1 MNPTIPLRMDLS
13 FGQKGY
19 EKRILSGRLS
29 LKRERESEDI
39 REASGLVWPVAF
51 ALNGGQQFYQLH

>member
-1 MNPTIPLRMDLS
+1 MDLS

-39 REASGLVWPVAF
+39 REASGPVWPVAF